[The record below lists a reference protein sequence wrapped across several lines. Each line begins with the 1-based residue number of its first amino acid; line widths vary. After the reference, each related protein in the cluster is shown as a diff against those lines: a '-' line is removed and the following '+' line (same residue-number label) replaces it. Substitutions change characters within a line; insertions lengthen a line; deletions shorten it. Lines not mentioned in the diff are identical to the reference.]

1 MYIIQKKNFYFFFEI
16 FEFKKE
22 KTNDNS
28 HTCIAKFR
36 HAGHWF
42 CDVIMSWFCLIHL
55 LLMLWV
61 KDFKKCHLINDWKKT
76 LNHLFLIFV
85 LCKLKL
91 LDNGKSGLNEI

>member
-1 MYIIQKKNFYFFFEI
+1 
-16 FEFKKE
+16 
-22 KTNDNS
+22 
-28 HTCIAKFR
+28 
-36 HAGHWF
+36 
-42 CDVIMSWFCLIHL
+42 
-55 LLMLWV
+55 MLWV